1 MCSVWL
7 CTWCSMWGAVC
18 GCECVLCVWCVVVS
32 VGWASER
39 DRTRGLRGW
48 GSRAQSLGAG
58 PLPGGLG
65 GPSAQAGLWTFFLA
79 LDPSAMFAGCRLLV
93 QQVLGM
99 EEETPALPLGRI
111 GTSPGGRGTA
121 SAGFMVDRGWFSRR
135 LAQAGQHPGGLCL
148 RPFLTHRIE
157 VTCWPLGR
165 LWVWGCLL
173 PQSLPP
179 ASRTQP
185 VLDS

>member
-1 MCSVWL
+1 
-7 CTWCSMWGAVC
+7 MWGAVC

-39 DRTRGLRGW
+39 DRTRGLWGW
-48 GSRAQSLGAG
+48 GSGAQSLGAG

-79 LDPSAMFAGCRLLV
+79 LDPSAMFAGRRLLV

-111 GTSPGGRGTA
+111 GTSPRRQGNRFRRIYGRPGMVFQEIGPGRTA
-121 SAGFMVDRGWFSRR
+121 SRGGCASD
-135 LAQAGQHPGGLCL
+135 
-148 RPFLTHRIE
+148 PF
-157 VTCWPLGR
+157 
-165 LWVWGCLL
+165 
-173 PQSLPP
+173 
-179 ASRTQP
+179 
-185 VLDS
+185 

>member
-1 MCSVWL
+1 MCCKRLCMWHVNVAGGCDCVFCVVVYLVQHVGCSVWL
-7 CTWCSMWGAVC
+7 
-18 GCECVLCVWCVVVS
+18 CVLCVWCVVVS

-48 GSRAQSLGAG
+48 GSGAQSLGAG

-79 LDPSAMFAGCRLLV
+79 LDPSAMFAGRRLLV

-121 SAGFMVDRGWFSRR
+121 SAGFMVDRGWFSKR
-135 LAQAGQHPGGLCL
+135 LAQAGQHPGGA
-148 RPFLTHRIE
+148 
-157 VTCWPLGR
+157 V
-165 LWVWGCLL
+165 
-173 PQSLPP
+173 PQTLSDP
-179 ASRTQP
+179 S
-185 VLDS
+185 D